1 MKRDANRRHYPANA
15 QSVQSITLRGGLR
28 QTPRGPRPAP
38 GHWLPA
44 LHSARGALLLALQA
58 GYCDNL
64 QRRVLLNLFQTDV
77 ANIFTFHQVNDVL
90 RHIFRM
96 VADALDGFS
105 DK

>member
-1 MKRDANRRHYPANA
+1 MKRDAIRRHYPANA
-15 QSVQSITLRGGLR
+15 QSVQSITLCVGPC
-28 QTPRGPRPAP
+28 QKPR
-38 GHWLPA
+38 GHWLSA
-44 LHSARGALLLALQA
+44 WHSARGALLLALQA

-64 QRRVLLNLFQTDV
+64 QRHVLLNLFQTDV

-96 VADALDGFS
+96 VADALDGFG

>member
-1 MKRDANRRHYPANA
+1 MKRDAIRRHYPANA
-15 QSVQSITLRGGLR
+15 QSVQSITLCG
-28 QTPRGPRPAP
+28 GPRQKPR

-44 LHSARGALLLALQA
+44 WYSARGALLLALQA

-96 VADALDGFS
+96 VADALDGFG